1 MKNLR
6 ITLALA
12 MLMMVA
18 VAGCNSPNPEDATKA
33 GIAAANQWLGL
44 IDAGKYD
51 DAWASSAD
59 EIKNIGPKEGFAKSM
74 EQTRAP
80 LGKEISRTVAD
91 KAYAKDPQNASP
103 GEYVQAHFHASF
115 ENAKSA
121 TETIIVKK
129 QPDATW
135 KVGLYTVNPD

>member
-1 MKNLR
+1 MKKIR
-6 ITLALA
+6 IAIALA
-12 MLMMVA
+12 MLMTVA
-18 VAGCNSPNPEDATKA
+18 VAGCNSPNPEDATKD

-51 DAWASSAD
+51 DAWANSAD
-59 EIKNIGPKEGFAKSM
+59 EIKSIGPKEGFAKMM

-80 LGKEISRTVAD
+80 LGKEISRSVAD

-129 QPDATW
+129 QADGSW
-135 KVGLYTVNPD
+135 KVGQYTVNPD